1 MGYSKKGNYFTLH
14 GQVHEGLA
22 LGKYKEQTGC
32 RVGQY
37 GLITCPDEPW
47 LGCSPDGVT
56 HCGKLVEIKCPVT
69 RLIVPGEVP
78 RHYLPQLQISMHIL
92 GLESADFFEWQQGQ
106 TNLVNVKRDQAY
118 IDAMLPKLRAFYT
131 EWQTLKR
138 EGRKPKRKRKV
149 DHPFI

>member
-1 MGYSKKGNYFTLH
+1 MRKKMGYSKKGNYFTLH

-22 LGKYKEQTGC
+22 LGKYKEQTKC

-69 RLIVPGEVP
+69 RCIGKSFPILCQSPTVTNTLHSPWGGAPPLPTPAAAVHAHPGP
-78 RHYLPQLQISMHIL
+78 RL
-92 GLESADFFEWQQGQ
+92 GRL
-106 TNLVNVKRDQAY
+106 L
-118 IDAMLPKLRAFYT
+118 
-131 EWQTLKR
+131 
-138 EGRKPKRKRKV
+138 
-149 DHPFI
+149 

>member
-1 MGYSKKGNYFTLH
+1 MRKKMGYSKKGNYFTLH

-69 RLIVPGEVP
+69 RCIGKTPTP
-78 RHYLPQLQISMHIL
+78 PCQPPYS
-92 GLESADFFEWQQGQ
+92 
-106 TNLVNVKRDQAY
+106 N
-118 IDAMLPKLRAFYT
+118 
-131 EWQTLKR
+131 
-138 EGRKPKRKRKV
+138 
-149 DHPFI
+149 

>member
-1 MGYSKKGNYFTLH
+1 MKQGECPYEGPTDVMRKKLGYKKKGNHFTLH

-56 HCGKLVEIKCPVT
+56 HCGKLVEVC
-69 RLIVPGEVP
+69 
-78 RHYLPQLQISMHIL
+78 
-92 GLESADFFEWQQGQ
+92 
-106 TNLVNVKRDQAY
+106 
-118 IDAMLPKLRAFYT
+118 
-131 EWQTLKR
+131 
-138 EGRKPKRKRKV
+138 
-149 DHPFI
+149 